1 MLNNYEAIVKAVLD
15 KTKFDSDMGE
25 LVKKQYTL
33 SGIKLDS
40 KGISAEI
47 QKALSSASFDIHINP
62 AVDTKE
68 AQEIGRSYGKNLLSG
83 ITSGIGKGGIDLYGS
98 LLGNNGAGKANANQ
112 IINGLVRMLESVNVQ
127 ARSVKTELGD
137 MTNAAKGLRNIK
149 VSGVDETGALLTN
162 VIKLNQETG
171 EVASNITTVTKKFD
185 TNTKATRE
193 ANEAYRELL
202 NIQSRLNSL
211 NANVLKL
218 DVGKNSK
225 EIVELNGQIETLT
238 ERYRKL
244 RLYFNDDLSVEQLT
258 NLDRAINM
266 SADSLLLLQARIADT
281 GNLNRITTE
290 YKELYDTAKKIS
302 SLELKIAGLD
312 SENDI
317 NQIRVLESQIS
328 DLEVTYGNLVESLN
342 GRLPTEQWQKINDV
356 FSETVRKL
364 DLIEAQAKDADKQVS
379 NLQVVTFDNKLTNW
393 LEKNSKAS
401 KMFGGSIEELR
412 KELHSL
418 HAAGKLTDSGLKD
431 LYDRLEDI
439 NQQAIAAGKTG
450 KSFSSTFSNA
460 FESIAK
466 YVSVATVID
475 LAVDSLREMYTAVS
489 DVDKSM
495 INLRKVTDETEERY
509 SSFLKSSA
517 KSAQELGRR
526 ISGIVEQTAEWAKL
540 GYSLDESEELAR
552 VSSMFANVAEIDD
565 STAVADMVTAM
576 KAYNI
581 EASNAISITDS
592 INELSNRFAVNA
604 EGLGEGLT
612 KSASAM
618 STAGTDLYKTLALLT
633 GGAEITQ
640 NAEEFGG
647 FLRTSSMRIRGM
659 KGQLEELGEEVDE
672 SVDSISKVQTQILNL
687 THGSVNIFDD
697 TGEFRE
703 YYDIMEDIAEVFD
716 KLSSTEQASLSEILF
731 GKMRGNQGMA
741 LIQAFQS
748 GQIQKAYQTA
758 LDSEGSMA
766 REHEAWLLGLEAKT
780 KQFQASWQ
788 ELSLAVLNSDFLKK
802 LVDSGTAFLNVLTN
816 IVKTG
821 MALPTIFAGV
831 AATAFFK
838 NLD

>member
-112 IINGLVRMLESVNVQ
+112 IINGLVKMLESVNVQ

-171 EVASNITTVTKKFD
+171 EVSSNITTVTKKFD

-225 EIVELNGQIETLT
+225 EIAELNGQIETLT

-412 KELHSL
+412 KELYSL

-431 LYDRLEDI
+431 LYGRLEDI

-466 YVSVATVID
+466 YISVATIMD
-475 LAVDSLREMYTAVS
+475 ATVDSLRDMYDAVY
-489 DVDKSM
+489 DVDTAM
-495 INLRKVTDETEERY
+495 TELVKVTTATEQTY
-509 SSFLKSSA
+509 SKFIKTASSA
-517 KSAQELGRR
+517 SKDIGTTVSEYINSTADFARLGHSLLESQELAKVANIYNVVGDDIESIDQATSSI
-526 ISGIVEQTAEWAKL
+526 ISTMTAFGIATNNAMQIVDKFNK
-540 GYSLDESEELAR
+540 
-552 VSSMFANVAEIDD
+552 VSNEFPISSGGIG
-565 STAVADMVTAM
+565 
-576 KAYNI
+576 
-581 EASNAISITDS
+581 EA
-592 INELSNRFAVNA
+592 
-604 EGLGEGLT
+604 LT
-612 KSASAM
+612 KSASSMAAANNTLDQTIALI
-618 STAGTDLYKTLALLT
+618 TAANAVTQDPDAVGTAFKTL
-633 GGAEITQ
+633 
-640 NAEEFGG
+640 
-647 FLRTSSMRIRGM
+647 SMRIRGAKSALIEAGLDTDGM
-659 KGQLEELGEEVDE
+659 A
-672 SVDSISKVQTQILNL
+672 SSISTLRSEIEHL
-687 THGSVNIFDD
+687 TGVDIMIDD
-697 TGEFRE
+697 STFKST
-703 YYDIMEDIAEVFD
+703 YDILKEISEVWDTLEDVDQANVIELIAGKRQGNIVSSLMKNFDIAED
-716 KLSSTEQASLSEILF
+716 AMKASIE
-731 GKMRGNQGMA
+731 
-741 LIQAFQS
+741 
-748 GQIQKAYQTA
+748 
-758 LDSEGSMA
+758 SEGSA
-766 REHEAWLLGLEAKT
+766 VAEHSKFMDSLAGKT
-780 KQFQASWQ
+780 QQFKSAWQ
-788 ELSLAVLNSDFLKK
+788 ELSITVLDSDFLKF
-802 LVDSGTAFLNVLTN
+802 LLDSGTAFLSVLTD
-816 IVKTG
+816 IVETG
-821 MALPTIFAGV
+821 ALLPTILGGV
-831 AATAFFK
+831 AVAAFFK

>member
-40 KGISAEI
+40 KGISSEI

-112 IINGLVRMLESVNVQ
+112 IINGLVKMLESVNVQ

-225 EIVELNGQIETLT
+225 EIAELNGQIETLT

-328 DLEVTYGNLVESLN
+328 DLEVTYGNLVASLN

-431 LYDRLEDI
+431 LDDRLEDI
-439 NQQAIAAGKTG
+439 NQQAIAAGKVG

-466 YVSVATVID
+466 YISVATIMD
-475 LAVDSLREMYTAVS
+475 AAVDSLRDMYDAVY
-489 DVDKSM
+489 DVDTAM
-495 INLRKVTDETEERY
+495 TELVKVTTATEQTY
-509 SSFLKSSA
+509 SKFIKTASSA
-517 KSAQELGRR
+517 SKDIGTTVSEYINSTADFARLGHSLAESQELAKVANIYNVVGDDIESIDQATSSI
-526 ISGIVEQTAEWAKL
+526 ISTMTAFGIATNNAMQIVDKFNK
-540 GYSLDESEELAR
+540 
-552 VSSMFANVAEIDD
+552 VSNEFPISSGGIG
-565 STAVADMVTAM
+565 
-576 KAYNI
+576 
-581 EASNAISITDS
+581 EA
-592 INELSNRFAVNA
+592 
-604 EGLGEGLT
+604 LT
-612 KSASAM
+612 KSASSMA
-618 STAGTDLYKTLALLT
+618 AANNTL
-633 GGAEITQ
+633 
-640 NAEEFGG
+640 
-647 FLRTSSMRIRGM
+647 
-659 KGQLEELGEEVDE
+659 D
-672 SVDSISKVQTQILNL
+672 QTI
-687 THGSVNIFDD
+687 
-697 TGEFRE
+697 
-703 YYDIMEDIAEVFD
+703 
-716 KLSSTEQASLSEILF
+716 
-731 GKMRGNQGMA
+731 A
-741 LIQAFQS
+741 LITAANAVTQDPDAV
-748 GQIQKAYQTA
+748 GKQT
-758 LDSEGSMA
+758 M
-766 REHEAWLLGLEAKT
+766 
-780 KQFQASWQ
+780 
-788 ELSLAVLNSDFLKK
+788 
-802 LVDSGTAFLNVLTN
+802 
-816 IVKTG
+816 
-821 MALPTIFAGV
+821 PTIKITISVKNQRWSRPRKDFVDIVTRQLGR
-831 AATAFFK
+831 TCFLLFK
-838 NLD
+838 ERRYCCAKRMYTFDIGYLRELRKNNDTYQNSI